1 MKNARNEKD
10 YTIEKEAKSNQQR
23 GEESIIAKLFHIA
36 KISQH
41 PTSEELPTYKLK
53 NDQHYYVNTP

>member
-1 MKNARNEKD
+1 MARFNHHRFTTTNMKNARNEKD

-36 KISQH
+36 KIS
-41 PTSEELPTYKLK
+41 
-53 NDQHYYVNTP
+53 

>member
-36 KISQH
+36 KIS
-41 PTSEELPTYKLK
+41 
-53 NDQHYYVNTP
+53 